1 MKTATAT
8 MQAKALN
15 QKVYMAI
22 RDAFAMRSKASF
34 TRLQNSSHSWLIM
47 YMYPFMTAG
56 MVRSIANMLG
66 LGQQPE
72 AALARSSIVA
82 EDMVC
87 FLDVCFLER
96 RKRKNEQEM
105 GFCQS

>member
-8 MQAKALN
+8 MQATALN

-22 RDAFAMRSKASF
+22 RAAFVMRSKASS

-47 YMYPFMTAG
+47 YPFMTA
-56 MVRSIANMLG
+56 

-96 RKRKNEQEM
+96 R
-105 GFCQS
+105 